1 MTPLLQMEYLLVR
14 CLGEALYEHRCPLQ
28 LVELEGER
36 GSSPLS
42 PPFAAMSGL
51 GHLSGA
57 GFGSLTVVIN
67 SRRIS

>member
-1 MTPLLQMEYLLVR
+1 MTPLLQMEYLLVW
-14 CLGEALYEHRCPLQ
+14 CLGEALYEHCCPLQ

-42 PPFAAMSGL
+42 LPFTAMSGL